1 MTFQRRSLEIQN
13 EIPLSVNIWRKTP
26 VMEQEMIPEP
36 LVISSETLNQIGDSS
51 VKGDLDICVTCG
63 QCVSRCFLT
72 HDYPDMNPRKII
84 RKALFG
90 RAQEI
95 IDSEFIW
102 ACTLCGRCTTDCP
115 KNISM
120 DILIR
125 RLRGLAWAQGKAP
138 KRLCE
143 GIEKIRE
150 FGNNTGVDSE
160 EFRDTA
166 EWIAEEC
173 EEELQEISEEASNVP
188 FDREGAEILYMP
200 NPREYTS
207 NPNMFQ
213 AYLKFFGHV
222 KADWTLSSRV
232 FDVTNWPYYL
242 GDQEDAVALVRA
254 IVDETRKLGAKIL
267 VTTEC
272 GHGFKILRKDSEK
285 WLGEPVDFETLSIIE
300 LAHRYFKEG
309 RLKLRKGAIE
319 KTVTYHDPCNVGRKV
334 GIFEGPREL
343 LRFVSANFVEMW
355 PNRKYSICCGGGG
368 SVSQNTDMGSKRL
381 EHAAMKR
388 DQILRTGADIL
399 TTSCQNCL
407 TQLGDL
413 QARYNIPV
421 EIKSVMELV
430 VEAIEPSTR

>member
-1 MTFQRRSLEIQN
+1 MNSGSLAGSYETMNLIKNATGQN
-13 EIPLSVNIWRKTP
+13 DV
-26 VMEQEMIPEP
+26 
-36 LVISSETLNQIGDSS
+36 
-51 VKGDLDICVTCG
+51 DICVTCG
-63 QCVSRCFLT
+63 QCVSRCFLSQS
-72 HDYPDMNPRKII
+72 YPDINPRKII
-84 RKALFG
+84 RKILLG
-90 RAQEI
+90 REQEV

-120 DILIR
+120 DVVIR

-138 KRLCE
+138 NRLCE
-143 GIEKIRE
+143 GIEKIKE
-150 FGNNTGVDSE
+150 FGNNTGVDAE
-160 EFRDTA
+160 EFQETA

-173 EEELQEISEEASNVP
+173 EDELQEIFEGASNVP

-213 AYLKFFGHV
+213 AYLKFFAHV
-222 KADWTLSSRV
+222 RADWTLSSKV

-242 GDQEDAVALVRA
+242 GDQDDAVALVRA
-254 IVDETRKLGAKIL
+254 TVNEARNLGVKIL
-267 VTTEC
+267 LTTEC
-272 GHGFKILRKDSEK
+272 GHGFKILRKDAQA
-285 WLGEPVDFETLSIIE
+285 WLGESIDFEILSIIE

-309 RLKLRKGAIE
+309 RLRLRQGAIN

-343 LRFVSANFVEMW
+343 LKFISANFVEMW

-368 SVSQNTDMGSKRL
+368 SVSQNSDMGSKRL
-381 EHAAMKR
+381 EHAMWKR

-407 TQLGDL
+407 TQLGDM
-413 QARYNIPV
+413 QSRYNMPV

-430 VEAIEPSTR
+430 VEAIEPSSLP

>member
-1 MTFQRRSLEIQN
+1 MNRGSLADSYETMNPIKNATGQN
-13 EIPLSVNIWRKTP
+13 DV
-26 VMEQEMIPEP
+26 
-36 LVISSETLNQIGDSS
+36 
-51 VKGDLDICVTCG
+51 DICVTCG
-63 QCVSRCFLT
+63 QCVSRCFLSQS
-72 HDYPDMNPRKII
+72 YPDINPRKII
-84 RKALFG
+84 RKTLLG
-90 RAQEI
+90 REQEV

-120 DILIR
+120 DVVIR

-138 KRLCE
+138 RRLCE
-143 GIEKIRE
+143 GIEKIKQ
-150 FGNNTGVDSE
+150 FGNNIGIDAE
-160 EFRDTA
+160 EFQETA

-173 EEELQEISEEASNVP
+173 EDELQEIFEEASNVP

-213 AYLKFFGHV
+213 AYLKFFAHV
-222 KADWTLSSRV
+222 RADWTLSSKV

-242 GDQEDAVALVRA
+242 GDQDDAVPLVKA
-254 IVDETRKLGAKIL
+254 TVDEARNLGAKIL
-267 VTTEC
+267 LTTEC
-272 GHGFKILRKDSEK
+272 GHGFKILRKDAQA
-285 WLGEPVDFETLSIIE
+285 WLGESIDFEVLSIIE

-309 RLKLRKGAIE
+309 RLRLRKGAID

-334 GIFEGPREL
+334 GIFEEPREL
-343 LRFVSANFVEMW
+343 LKFISANFVEMW

-368 SVSQNTDMGSKRL
+368 SVSQNSDMGSKRL
-381 EHAAMKR
+381 EHAMWKR
-388 DQILRTGADIL
+388 DQILKTGADIL

-407 TQLGDL
+407 SQLGDM
-413 QARYNIPV
+413 QSRYNMPV

-430 VEAIEPSTR
+430 IEAVEPLNLP

>member
-1 MTFQRRSLEIQN
+1 MNSGSLAGSYETMNLIKNATGQN
-13 EIPLSVNIWRKTP
+13 DV
-26 VMEQEMIPEP
+26 
-36 LVISSETLNQIGDSS
+36 
-51 VKGDLDICVTCG
+51 DICVTCG
-63 QCVSRCFLT
+63 QCVSRCFLSQS
-72 HDYPDMNPRKII
+72 YPDINPRKII
-84 RKALFG
+84 RKTLLG
-90 RAQEI
+90 REQEV

-120 DILIR
+120 DVVIR

-138 KRLCE
+138 SRLCE
-143 GIEKIRE
+143 GIEKIKE
-150 FGNNTGVDSE
+150 FGNNTGVDAE
-160 EFRDTA
+160 EFQETA

-173 EEELQEISEEASNVP
+173 EDELQEIFEEASNVP

-213 AYLKFFGHV
+213 AYLKFFAHV
-222 KADWTLSSRV
+222 RADWTLSSKV

-242 GDQEDAVALVRA
+242 GDQDDAVALVRA
-254 IVDETRKLGAKIL
+254 TVNEARNLGVKIL
-267 VTTEC
+267 LTTEC
-272 GHGFKILRKDSEK
+272 GHGFKILRKDAQA
-285 WLGEPVDFETLSIIE
+285 WLGESIDFEVLSIIE

-309 RLKLRKGAIE
+309 RLRLRQGAIN

-343 LRFVSANFVEMW
+343 LKFISANFVEMW

-368 SVSQNTDMGSKRL
+368 SVSQNSDMGSKRL
-381 EHAAMKR
+381 EHAMWKR

-407 TQLGDL
+407 TQLGDM
-413 QARYNIPV
+413 QSRYNMPV

-430 VEAIEPSTR
+430 VEAIEP

>member
-1 MTFQRRSLEIQN
+1 MNSGSLAGSYETMNLIKNATGQN
-13 EIPLSVNIWRKTP
+13 DV
-26 VMEQEMIPEP
+26 
-36 LVISSETLNQIGDSS
+36 
-51 VKGDLDICVTCG
+51 DICVTCG
-63 QCVSRCFLT
+63 QCVSRCFLSQS
-72 HDYPDMNPRKII
+72 YPDINPRKII
-84 RKALFG
+84 RKILLG
-90 RAQEI
+90 REQEV

-120 DILIR
+120 DVVIR

-138 KRLCE
+138 NRLCE
-143 GIEKIRE
+143 GIEKIKE
-150 FGNNTGVDSE
+150 FGNNTGVDAE
-160 EFRDTA
+160 EFQETA

-173 EEELQEISEEASNVP
+173 EDELQEIFEGASNVP

-213 AYLKFFGHV
+213 AYLKFFAHV
-222 KADWTLSSRV
+222 RADWTLSSKV

-242 GDQEDAVALVRA
+242 GDQDDAVALVRA
-254 IVDETRKLGAKIL
+254 TVNEARNLGVKIL
-267 VTTEC
+267 LTTEC
-272 GHGFKILRKDSEK
+272 GHGFKILRKDAQA
-285 WLGEPVDFETLSIIE
+285 WLGESIDFEVLSIVE

-309 RLKLRKGAIE
+309 RLRLRQGAIN

-343 LRFVSANFVEMW
+343 LKFISASFVEMW

-368 SVSQNTDMGSKRL
+368 SVSQNSDMGSKRL
-381 EHAAMKR
+381 EHAMWKR
-388 DQILRTGADIL
+388 DQILKTGADIL

-407 TQLGDL
+407 TQLGDM
-413 QARYNIPV
+413 QSRYNMPV

-430 VEAIEPSTR
+430 VEAIEPSSLP

>member
-1 MTFQRRSLEIQN
+1 MNSGSLAGSYETMNLIKNATGQN
-13 EIPLSVNIWRKTP
+13 DV
-26 VMEQEMIPEP
+26 
-36 LVISSETLNQIGDSS
+36 
-51 VKGDLDICVTCG
+51 DICVTCG
-63 QCVSRCFLT
+63 QCVSRCFLSQS
-72 HDYPDMNPRKII
+72 YPDINPRKII
-84 RKALFG
+84 RKSLLG
-90 RAQEI
+90 REQEV

-120 DILIR
+120 DVVIR

-138 KRLCE
+138 SRLCE
-143 GIEKIRE
+143 GIEKIKE
-150 FGNNTGVDSE
+150 FGNNTGVDAE
-160 EFRDTA
+160 EFQETA

-173 EEELQEISEEASNVP
+173 EDELQEIFEGASNVP

-213 AYLKFFGHV
+213 AYLKFFAHV
-222 KADWTLSSRV
+222 RADWTLSSKV

-242 GDQEDAVALVRA
+242 GDQDDAVALVRA
-254 IVDETRKLGAKIL
+254 TVNEARNLGVKIL
-267 VTTEC
+267 LTTEC
-272 GHGFKILRKDSEK
+272 GHGFKILRKDAQA
-285 WLGEPVDFETLSIIE
+285 WLGESIDFEVLSIIE

-309 RLKLRKGAIE
+309 RLRLRQGAIN

-343 LRFVSANFVEMW
+343 LKFISANFVEMW

-368 SVSQNTDMGSKRL
+368 SVSQNSDMGSKRL
-381 EHAAMKR
+381 EHAMWKR
-388 DQILRTGADIL
+388 DQILRTGAAIL

-407 TQLGDL
+407 TQLGDM
-413 QARYNIPV
+413 QSRYNMPV

-430 VEAIEPSTR
+430 VEAIEP

>member
-1 MTFQRRSLEIQN
+1 MNSGSLAGSYETMNLIKNATGQN
-13 EIPLSVNIWRKTP
+13 DV
-26 VMEQEMIPEP
+26 
-36 LVISSETLNQIGDSS
+36 
-51 VKGDLDICVTCG
+51 DICVTCG
-63 QCVSRCFLT
+63 QCVSRCFLSQS
-72 HDYPDMNPRKII
+72 YPDINPRKII
-84 RKALFG
+84 RKTLLG
-90 RAQEI
+90 REQEV

-120 DILIR
+120 DVIIR

-138 KRLCE
+138 SRLCE
-143 GIEKIRE
+143 GIEKIKE
-150 FGNNTGVDSE
+150 FGNNTGVDAE
-160 EFRDTA
+160 EFQETA

-173 EEELQEISEEASNVP
+173 EDELQEIFEGASNVP

-213 AYLKFFGHV
+213 AYLKFFAHV
-222 KADWTLSSRV
+222 RADWTLSSKV

-242 GDQEDAVALVRA
+242 GDQDDAVALVRA
-254 IVDETRKLGAKIL
+254 TVNEARNLGVKIL
-267 VTTEC
+267 LTTEC
-272 GHGFKILRKDSEK
+272 GHGFKILRKDAQA
-285 WLGEPVDFETLSIIE
+285 WLGESIDFEVLSIVE

-309 RLKLRKGAIE
+309 RLRLRQGAIN

-343 LRFVSANFVEMW
+343 LKFISANFVEMW

-368 SVSQNTDMGSKRL
+368 SVSQNSDMGSKRL
-381 EHAAMKR
+381 EHAMWKR
-388 DQILRTGADIL
+388 DQILKTGADIL

-407 TQLGDL
+407 TQLGDM
-413 QARYNIPV
+413 QSRYNMPV

-430 VEAIEPSTR
+430 VEAIEPSSLP